1 MPSADDNRINKIE
14 MKKFLTAAVVAASIS
29 SMAAQGQQSIDN
41 PMTQAM
47 LDVYAKE
54 LEANPKDADIYF
66 RRANEYYK
74 FNQYL
79 RALADVDKTLE
90 YAPAGNRDLRFQAYM
105 LRADIYQ
112 MLDKHREALADFSEA
127 LKLDPTSFMAL
138 YQKAN
143 EEYALGDYSAAKAD
157 YTRLRATNPRSV
169 EALTGLARVAV
180 KENDLGR
187 ASEYMDG
194 AVEMMSADSDI
205 YIRRASVR
213 RMQGNNTGAV
223 EDLLMAI
230 SIDNNTRA
238 FQELIDM
245 ANVDY
250 PAVISAISTSIS
262 YAPQQGMLYYIRG
275 FIAQAHDHYAS
286 ALADYRKLIDQNMYE
301 YAGLYNSMAQCQ
313 LALCRYPQAIDNIDH
328 AISMDGGKNG
338 EFYATKA
345 RILYAQGKNS
355 EAMDALKQAS
365 LRGYSSTNVDELQAL
380 VDYAAGDF
388 EKANDIYAA
397 MIVDHPEVMRN
408 YIYRAWVLADGLKQ
422 PANAQT
428 LYNRVVSMTADTD
441 NGEKATSPLS
451 AVQSYRGFALLF
463 SGDRQGA
470 LDWAK
475 GLYSDYRDTDGYL
488 NFVLACLYAQAS
500 VADPSISS
508 SEKYDLT
515 ASAIKSLERALQ
527 LGYGNLYE
535 ITKADTGR
543 VSLAPLRND
552 SHFNAL
558 IARYAHLFE

>member
-1 MPSADDNRINKIE
+1 

-29 SMAAQGQQSIDN
+29 SMTAQSQQSIDN

-90 YAPAGNRDLRFQAYM
+90 YAPTGNRDLRFQAYM

-213 RMQGNNTGAV
+213 RMQGNHTGAV

-365 LRGYSSTNVDELQAL
+365 LRGYSSTNMDELQAL

-428 LYNRVVSMTADTD
+428 LYNRVVSMTADSD

>member
-1 MPSADDNRINKIE
+1 

-29 SMAAQGQQSIDN
+29 SMTAQSQQSIDN

-90 YAPAGNRDLRFQAYM
+90 YAPAGNRDLKFQAYM

-157 YTRLRATNPRSV
+157 YTRLRSTNPRSV

-365 LRGYSSTNVDELQAL
+365 LRGYSSTNMDELQAL

-428 LYNRVVSMTADTD
+428 LYNRVVSMTADSD

-463 SGDRQGA
+463 SGDRPGA

>member
-1 MPSADDNRINKIE
+1 
-14 MKKFLTAAVVAASIS
+14 MKKFLAAAVVAASIS

-90 YAPAGNRDLRFQAYM
+90 YAPAGNRDLKFQAYM

-143 EEYALGDYSAAKAD
+143 EEYALGDYSAAKSD
-157 YTRLRATNPRSV
+157 YTRLRSTNPRSV

-180 KENDLGR
+180 KENDLAR

-428 LYNRVVSMTADTD
+428 LYNRVVSMTADSD
-441 NGEKATSPLS
+441 NGEKASSPLS

-470 LDWAK
+470 LEWAK

-515 ASAIKSLERALQ
+515 AQAIKSLERSLQ

>member
-1 MPSADDNRINKIE
+1 
-14 MKKFLTAAVVAASIS
+14 MKKFLTAALVAASIAS
-29 SMAAQGQQSIDN
+29 VSAQSQKSIDN

-90 YAPAGNRDLRFQAYM
+90 YAPAANRDLRFQAYM

-112 MLDKHREALADFSEA
+112 MLNKHREALADFSEA
-127 LKLDPTSFMAL
+127 LKLDSASFMAL

-143 EEYALGDYSAAKAD
+143 EEYELGDYAAAKAD
-157 YTRLRATNPRSV
+157 YTRLRASNPRSV

-180 KENDLGR
+180 KENNLGL

-250 PAVISAISTSIS
+250 PAVITGLSTSIS

-275 FIAQAHDHYAS
+275 FIAQAHDHYAA

-313 LALCRYPQAIDNIDH
+313 LALCRYPQALDNVDH

-345 RILYAQGKNS
+345 RILYAQGKND
-355 EAMDALKQAS
+355 EALRALKDAAIK
-365 LRGYSSTNVDELQAL
+365 GYSSNNVHEIKAL

-388 EKANDIYAA
+388 DKANDIYAS
-397 MIVDHPEVMRN
+397 MIIDQPDVMRN
-408 YIYRAWVLADGLKQ
+408 YIYRAWVLADGMKQ
-422 PANAQT
+422 QANASQ
-428 LYNRVVSMTADTD
+428 A
-441 NGEKATSPLS
+441 ATSALS
-451 AVQSYRGFALLF
+451 AIQSYRGFALLF
-463 SGDRQGA
+463 SGDREGA
-470 LDWAK
+470 LAWADSLK
-475 GLYSDYRDTDGYL
+475 RDYRDTDGHL
-488 NFVLACLYAQAS
+488 SFVLACLYAQAAADQS
-500 VADPSISS
+500 VAQ
-508 SEKYDLT
+508 SEKSTLT
-515 ASAIKSLERALQ
+515 ELALKSLERALK

-535 ITKADTGR
+535 ITVADTGR
-543 VSLAPLRND
+543 VSLAPLRDD

-558 IARYAHLFE
+558 VARYSHLFE

>member
-1 MPSADDNRINKIE
+1 

-29 SMAAQGQQSIDN
+29 SMTAQSQQSIDN

-365 LRGYSSTNVDELQAL
+365 LRGYSSTNMDELQAL

-428 LYNRVVSMTADTD
+428 LYNRVVSMTADSD

>member
-1 MPSADDNRINKIE
+1 

-29 SMAAQGQQSIDN
+29 LMAAQGQQSIDN

-90 YAPAGNRDLRFQAYM
+90 YAAAGNRDLKFQAYM

-428 LYNRVVSMTADTD
+428 LYNRVVSMTADSD
-441 NGEKATSPLS
+441 NGDKASAPLS

-470 LDWAK
+470 LEWAK

>member
-1 MPSADDNRINKIE
+1 
-14 MKKFLTAAVVAASIS
+14 MKKILTAAVVAASIAS
-29 SMAAQGQQSIDN
+29 VPASAQKTIDN

-54 LEANPKDADIYF
+54 LEANPKDADIYL

-79 RALADVDKTLE
+79 RALADVDKTIE
-90 YAPAGNRDLRFQAYM
+90 YAPASNRDLRFQAHM

-112 MLDKHREALADFSEA
+112 MLNKHREALDDFTAA

-143 EEYALGDYSAAKAD
+143 EEYELGDYAAAKAD
-157 YTRLRATNPRSV
+157 YTRLRSTNPRSV

-180 KENDLGR
+180 KENNLGL

-238 FQELIDM
+238 FQELIDI
-245 ANVDY
+245 ANADY
-250 PAVISAISTSIS
+250 PAVITGLSTSIS

-275 FIAQAHDHYAS
+275 FIAQAHDHYAA

-313 LALCRYPQAIDNIDH
+313 LALCRYPQALDNVDS

-338 EFYATKA
+338 EFFATKA
-345 RILYAQGKNS
+345 RILYAQGKYD
-355 EAMDALKQAS
+355 EAMQALQDAAS
-365 LRGYSSTNVDELQAL
+365 KGYSSVNAHELEAL
-380 VDYAAGDF
+380 IDYAEGKYDM
-388 EKANDIYAA
+388 ANEIFASMVIDQP
-397 MIVDHPEVMRN
+397 DVMRN

-422 PANAQT
+422 PANAQS
-428 LYNRVVSMTADTD
+428 LYSRVVAMTADETPEAAQVAD
-441 NGEKATSPLS
+441 VARVSALS
-451 AVQSYRGFALLF
+451 AIQTYRGFALLF
-463 SGDRQGA
+463 SGEREGA
-470 LDWAK
+470 VKWATD
-475 GLYSDYRDTDGYL
+475 LQRDYRDTDGYL
-488 NFVLACLYAQAS
+488 NFMVACLYAQAS
-500 VADPSISS
+500 VADGVTP
-508 SEKYDLT
+508 SEKSDL
-515 ASAIKSLERALQ
+515 AALAIKSLEKALQ

-535 ITKADTGR
+535 ISTADTGR
-543 VSLAPLRND
+543 VSLAPLRSD

>member
-1 MPSADDNRINKIE
+1 
-14 MKKFLTAAVVAASIS
+14 MKKFLTAAVVAAFIS
-29 SMAAQGQQSIDN
+29 SMTAQSQQSIDN

-355 EAMDALKQAS
+355 EAMDALTQAS
-365 LRGYSSTNVDELQAL
+365 LRGYSSTNMDELQAL

-428 LYNRVVSMTADTD
+428 LYNRVVSMTADSD

>member
-1 MPSADDNRINKIE
+1 

-29 SMAAQGQQSIDN
+29 SMAAQSQQSIDN

-143 EEYALGDYSAAKAD
+143 EEYALGDYSAAKSD

-365 LRGYSSTNVDELQAL
+365 LRGYSSTNVDELQSL

-428 LYNRVVSMTADTD
+428 LYNRVVSMTADSD

-470 LDWAK
+470 LEWAE

>member
-1 MPSADDNRINKIE
+1 
-14 MKKFLTAAVVAASIS
+14 
-29 SMAAQGQQSIDN
+29 
-41 PMTQAM
+41 
-47 LDVYAKE
+47 
-54 LEANPKDADIYF
+54 
-66 RRANEYYK
+66 
-74 FNQYL
+74 
-79 RALADVDKTLE
+79 
-90 YAPAGNRDLRFQAYM
+90 M

-112 MLDKHREALADFSEA
+112 MLNKHREALADFSEA
-127 LKLDPTSFMAL
+127 LKLDPASFMAL

-143 EEYALGDYSAAKAD
+143 EEYELGDYAAAKAD
-157 YTRLRATNPRSV
+157 YTRLRASNPRSV

-180 KENDLGR
+180 KENNLGL

-250 PAVISAISTSIS
+250 PAVITGLSTSIS

-275 FIAQAHDHYAS
+275 FIAQAHDHYAA

-313 LALCRYPQAIDNIDH
+313 LALCRYPQALDNVDH

-345 RILYAQGKNS
+345 RILYAHGKND
-355 EAMDALKQAS
+355 EALRALKDAAIK
-365 LRGYSSTNVDELQAL
+365 GYSSNNVHEIKAL

-388 EKANDIYAA
+388 DKANDIYAS
-397 MIVDHPEVMRN
+397 MIIDQPDVMRN
-408 YIYRAWVLADGLKQ
+408 YIYRAWVLADGMKQ
-422 PANAQT
+422 QANAQT
-428 LYNRVVSMTADTD
+428 LYNRVVSMTAPDMADETVD
-441 NGEKATSPLS
+441 SQAATSALS
-451 AVQSYRGFALLF
+451 AIQSYRGFALLF
-463 SGDRQGA
+463 SGDREGA
-470 LDWAK
+470 LAWADSLK
-475 GLYSDYRDTDGYL
+475 RDYRDTDGYL
-488 NFVLACLYAQAS
+488 SFVLACLYAQAAADQS
-500 VADPSISS
+500 VAQ
-508 SEKYDLT
+508 SEKSTLT
-515 ASAIKSLERALQ
+515 ELALKSLERALK

-535 ITKADTGR
+535 ITVADTGR
-543 VSLAPLRND
+543 VSLAPLRDD

-558 IARYAHLFE
+558 VARYSHLFE

>member
-1 MPSADDNRINKIE
+1 
-14 MKKFLTAAVVAASIS
+14 MKKFLAAAVVAASIS
-29 SMAAQGQQSIDN
+29 SMAAHSQQSIDN

-90 YAPAGNRDLRFQAYM
+90 YAPAGNRDLKFQAYM

-143 EEYALGDYSAAKAD
+143 EEYALGDYSAAKSD
-157 YTRLRATNPRSV
+157 YTRLRSTNPRSV

-365 LRGYSSTNVDELQAL
+365 LRGYSSTNMDELQAL

-428 LYNRVVSMTADTD
+428 LYNRVVSMTADSD
-441 NGEKATSPLS
+441 NGEKVTSPLS

>member
-1 MPSADDNRINKIE
+1 

-29 SMAAQGQQSIDN
+29 SMTAQSQQSIDN

-54 LEANPKDADIYF
+54 LEGNPKDADIYF

-365 LRGYSSTNVDELQAL
+365 LRGYSSTNMDELQAL

-428 LYNRVVSMTADTD
+428 LYNRVVSMTADSD

-463 SGDRQGA
+463 SGDRPGA

>member
-1 MPSADDNRINKIE
+1 

-29 SMAAQGQQSIDN
+29 SMTAQSQQSIDN

-365 LRGYSSTNVDELQAL
+365 LRGYSSTNMDEFQAL

-428 LYNRVVSMTADTD
+428 LYNRVVSMTADSD

>member
-1 MPSADDNRINKIE
+1 

-41 PMTQAM
+41 PVTQAM

-365 LRGYSSTNVDELQAL
+365 LRGYSSTNMDELQAL

-428 LYNRVVSMTADTD
+428 LYNRVVSMTADSD

-463 SGDRQGA
+463 SGDRPGA

>member
-1 MPSADDNRINKIE
+1 

-29 SMAAQGQQSIDN
+29 SMTAQSQQSIDN

-213 RMQGNNTGAV
+213 RMQGNHTGAV

-365 LRGYSSTNVDELQAL
+365 LRGYSSTNMDELQAL

-428 LYNRVVSMTADTD
+428 LYNRVVSMTADSD

>member
-1 MPSADDNRINKIE
+1 
-14 MKKFLTAAVVAASIS
+14 MKKFLAAAVVAASIS
-29 SMAAQGQQSIDN
+29 SMAAHSQQSIDN

-90 YAPAGNRDLRFQAYM
+90 YAPAGNRDLKFQAYM

-143 EEYALGDYSAAKAD
+143 EEYALGDYSAAKSD
-157 YTRLRATNPRSV
+157 YTRLRSTNPRSV

-365 LRGYSSTNVDELQAL
+365 LRGYSSTNMDELQAL

-428 LYNRVVSMTADTD
+428 LYNRVVSMTADSD

-470 LDWAK
+470 LEWAK

>member
-1 MPSADDNRINKIE
+1 

-29 SMAAQGQQSIDN
+29 SMAAQSQQSIDN

-143 EEYALGDYSAAKAD
+143 EEYALGDYSAAKSD

-428 LYNRVVSMTADTD
+428 LYNRVVSMTADSD

-470 LDWAK
+470 LEWAK

>member
-1 MPSADDNRINKIE
+1 

-29 SMAAQGQQSIDN
+29 SMTAQSQQSIDN

-428 LYNRVVSMTADTD
+428 LYNRVVSMTADSD
-441 NGEKATSPLS
+441 NGEKASSPLS

-470 LDWAK
+470 LEWAK

-515 ASAIKSLERALQ
+515 AQAIKSLERALQ

>member
-1 MPSADDNRINKIE
+1 

-90 YAPAGNRDLRFQAYM
+90 YAPAGNRDLKFQAYM

-143 EEYALGDYSAAKAD
+143 EEYALGDYSAAKSD
-157 YTRLRATNPRSV
+157 YTRLRSTNPRSV

-428 LYNRVVSMTADTD
+428 LYNRVVSMTADSD
-441 NGEKATSPLS
+441 NGEKASSPLS

-470 LDWAK
+470 LEWAK

-515 ASAIKSLERALQ
+515 AQAIKSLERALQ

>member
-1 MPSADDNRINKIE
+1 

-29 SMAAQGQQSIDN
+29 SMTAQSQQSIDN

-90 YAPAGNRDLRFQAYM
+90 YAPAGNRDLKFQAYM

-157 YTRLRATNPRSV
+157 YTRLRSTNPRSV

-286 ALADYRKLIDQNMYE
+286 ALADFRKLIDQNMYE

-428 LYNRVVSMTADTD
+428 LYNRVVSMTADSD
-441 NGEKATSPLS
+441 NGEKASSPLS

-470 LDWAK
+470 LEWAK

>member
-1 MPSADDNRINKIE
+1 

-29 SMAAQGQQSIDN
+29 SMTAQSQQSIDN

-250 PAVISAISTSIS
+250 PAVILAISTSIS

-428 LYNRVVSMTADTD
+428 LYNRVVSMTADSD

-463 SGDRQGA
+463 SGDRPGA

-515 ASAIKSLERALQ
+515 AQAIKSLERALQ

>member
-1 MPSADDNRINKIE
+1 

-29 SMAAQGQQSIDN
+29 SMTAQSQQSIDN

-313 LALCRYPQAIDNIDH
+313 LALCRYPEAIDNIDH

-365 LRGYSSTNVDELQAL
+365 LRGYSSTNMDELQAL

-428 LYNRVVSMTADTD
+428 LYNRVVSMTADSD

-470 LDWAK
+470 LEWAK

>member
-1 MPSADDNRINKIE
+1 

-29 SMAAQGQQSIDN
+29 SMTAQSQQSIDN

-250 PAVISAISTSIS
+250 PVVISAISTSIS

-365 LRGYSSTNVDELQAL
+365 LRGYSSTNMDELQAL

-428 LYNRVVSMTADTD
+428 LYNRVVSMTADSD

>member
-1 MPSADDNRINKIE
+1 

-29 SMAAQGQQSIDN
+29 SMAAQSQQSIDN

-365 LRGYSSTNVDELQAL
+365 LRGYSSTNMDELQAL

-428 LYNRVVSMTADTD
+428 LYNRVVSMTADSD

>member
-1 MPSADDNRINKIE
+1 

-29 SMAAQGQQSIDN
+29 SMAPQGQQSIDN

-74 FNQYL
+74 FDQYL

-90 YAPAGNRDLRFQAYM
+90 YAPAGNRDLKFQAYM

-157 YTRLRATNPRSV
+157 YTRLRSTNPRSV

-428 LYNRVVSMTADTD
+428 LYNRVVSMTADSD

-470 LDWAK
+470 LEWAK

>member
-1 MPSADDNRINKIE
+1 

-90 YAPAGNRDLRFQAYM
+90 YAPVGNRDLKFQAYM

-143 EEYALGDYSAAKAD
+143 EEYALGDYSAAKSD
-157 YTRLRATNPRSV
+157 YTRLRSTNPRSV

-428 LYNRVVSMTADTD
+428 LYNRVVSMTADSD
-441 NGEKATSPLS
+441 NGEKASSPLS

-470 LDWAK
+470 LEWAK

-515 ASAIKSLERALQ
+515 AQAIKSLERALQ

>member
-1 MPSADDNRINKIE
+1 

-74 FNQYL
+74 FDQYL

-90 YAPAGNRDLRFQAYM
+90 YAPAGNRDLKFQAYM

-157 YTRLRATNPRSV
+157 YTRLRSTNPRSV

-428 LYNRVVSMTADTD
+428 LYNRVVSMTADSD

-470 LDWAK
+470 LEWAK

>member
-1 MPSADDNRINKIE
+1 

-29 SMAAQGQQSIDN
+29 SMTAQSQQSIDN

-428 LYNRVVSMTADTD
+428 LYNRVVSMTADSD

-475 GLYSDYRDTDGYL
+475 VLYSDYRDTDGYL

-515 ASAIKSLERALQ
+515 AQAIKSLERALQ

>member
-1 MPSADDNRINKIE
+1 
-14 MKKFLTAAVVAASIS
+14 MKKFLAAAVVAASIS
-29 SMAAQGQQSIDN
+29 SMAAHSQQSIDN

-90 YAPAGNRDLRFQAYM
+90 YAPAGNRDLKFQAYM

-157 YTRLRATNPRSV
+157 YTRLRSTNPRSV

-428 LYNRVVSMTADTD
+428 LYNRVVSMTADSD
-441 NGEKATSPLS
+441 NGEKASSPLS

-470 LDWAK
+470 LEWAK

-488 NFVLACLYAQAS
+488 NFVIACLYAQAS

-515 ASAIKSLERALQ
+515 AQAIKSLERALQ

>member
-1 MPSADDNRINKIE
+1 

-90 YAPAGNRDLRFQAYM
+90 YAPAGNRDLKFQAYM

-157 YTRLRATNPRSV
+157 YTRLRSTNPRSV

-187 ASEYMDG
+187 ASEYMDR

-365 LRGYSSTNVDELQAL
+365 LRGYSSTNMDELQAL

-428 LYNRVVSMTADTD
+428 LYNRVVSMTADSD

>member
-1 MPSADDNRINKIE
+1 

-41 PMTQAM
+41 PVTQAM

-90 YAPAGNRDLRFQAYM
+90 YAPVGNRDLKFQAYM

-143 EEYALGDYSAAKAD
+143 EEYALGDYSAAKSD
-157 YTRLRATNPRSV
+157 YTRLRSTNPRSV

-428 LYNRVVSMTADTD
+428 LYNRVVSMTADSD
-441 NGEKATSPLS
+441 NGEKASSPLS

-470 LDWAK
+470 LEWAK

-515 ASAIKSLERALQ
+515 AQAIKSLERALQ

>member
-1 MPSADDNRINKIE
+1 

-54 LEANPKDADIYF
+54 LKANPKDADIYF

-74 FNQYL
+74 FDQYL

-90 YAPAGNRDLRFQAYM
+90 YAPAGNRDLKFQAYM

-157 YTRLRATNPRSV
+157 YTRLRSTNPRSV

-428 LYNRVVSMTADTD
+428 LYNRVVSMTADSD
-441 NGEKATSPLS
+441 NGEKASSPLS

-470 LDWAK
+470 LEWAK

>member
-1 MPSADDNRINKIE
+1 

-29 SMAAQGQQSIDN
+29 SMAAQSQQSIDN

-250 PAVISAISTSIS
+250 PVVISAISTSIS

-365 LRGYSSTNVDELQAL
+365 LRGYSSTNMDELQAL

-428 LYNRVVSMTADTD
+428 LYNRVVSMTADSD

-488 NFVLACLYAQAS
+488 NSVLACLYAQAS

>member
-1 MPSADDNRINKIE
+1 

-29 SMAAQGQQSIDN
+29 SMAAQSQQSIDN

-90 YAPAGNRDLRFQAYM
+90 YAPAGNRDLKFQAYM

-143 EEYALGDYSAAKAD
+143 EEYALGDYSAAKSD

-286 ALADYRKLIDQNMYE
+286 ALADYRKLIDQNIYE

-380 VDYAAGDF
+380 IDYAAGDF

-428 LYNRVVSMTADTD
+428 LYNRVVSMTADSD

-470 LDWAK
+470 LEWAK

-515 ASAIKSLERALQ
+515 AQAIKSFERALQ

>member
-1 MPSADDNRINKIE
+1 

-90 YAPAGNRDLRFQAYM
+90 YAAAGNRDLKFQAYM

-428 LYNRVVSMTADTD
+428 LYNRVVSMTAESD

-470 LDWAK
+470 LEWAK

-515 ASAIKSLERALQ
+515 AQAIKSLERALQ

>member
-1 MPSADDNRINKIE
+1 

-29 SMAAQGQQSIDN
+29 SMAAQSQQSIDN

-90 YAPAGNRDLRFQAYM
+90 YAPAGNRNLKFQAYM

-365 LRGYSSTNVDELQAL
+365 LRGYSSTNMDELQAL

-428 LYNRVVSMTADTD
+428 LYNRVVSMTADSD
-441 NGEKATSPLS
+441 NGEKASSPLS

-470 LDWAK
+470 LEWAK